1 MRHRDSASQGPHQPC
16 CRRSNVRGEPRLGVA
31 LRGPTRGSWGTVA
44 VGERG
49 YSMGTGTGVCSECG
63 SGEVVLDR
71 VVVYAGVRVS
81 LILRYE
87 ASARWLPDS
96 VAYAGSERLMLCY
109 GRWGGG
115 IHRGGGRVQP
125 HLMDPTILPSFY
137 RNCLLSLSHT
147 STAYVPYLTPSHS
160 TPHDALLPTP

>member
-1 MRHRDSASQGPHQPC
+1 MRHRDSASQGTPPALLSSKQRA
-16 CRRSNVRGEPRLGVA
+16 RRAEIGGCVA
-31 LRGPTRGSWGTVA
+31 RGSWGTVA

-49 YSMGTGTGVCSECG
+49 YSTGTGTGTGVRSECG

-115 IHRGGGRVQP
+115 IHRGAGRVQP

-137 RNCLLSLSHT
+137 RNCLLYLSHT

-160 TPHDALLPTP
+160 LLPIP